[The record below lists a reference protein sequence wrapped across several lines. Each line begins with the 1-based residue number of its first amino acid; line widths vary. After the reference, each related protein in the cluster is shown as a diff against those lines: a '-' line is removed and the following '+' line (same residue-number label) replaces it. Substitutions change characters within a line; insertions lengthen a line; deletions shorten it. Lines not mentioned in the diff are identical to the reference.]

1 MIDYFFDVDFN
12 IVALLGILGAFIL
25 TCFCLHTF
33 MGKLPKDLGRD
44 FAHNGKLSAGKPR
57 GAGFI
62 FILVFSVAAVLTGKL
77 NTELIIYLILVI
89 AAMMTGFLDDCSR
102 APWGEL
108 KKGLLDFVIA
118 VMLAVTYLNFNSSD
132 IYMVTINQT
141 VHINPI
147 LFGVLAVILIW
158 VSINV
163 TNCADGVDGLSGTLT
178 IDTYCQFML

>member
-1 MIDYFFDVDFN
+1 
-12 IVALLGILGAFIL
+12 
-25 TCFCLHTF
+25 
-33 MGKLPKDLGRD
+33 
-44 FAHNGKLSAGKPR
+44 
-57 GAGFI
+57 
-62 FILVFSVAAVLTGKL
+62 
-77 NTELIIYLILVI
+77 
-89 AAMMTGFLDDCSR
+89 MTGFLDDCSR

-163 TNCADGVDGLSGTLT
+163 TNCAEDEFSK
-178 IDTYCQFML
+178 